1 MGGAGLYGLHLAKML
16 CNETNVYGFLR
27 NWKGWVK
34 YHYFNPEE
42 PNAQQLQR
50 DTAGEMPVI
59 MRMLKVGEIPY
70 FLSDEGE
77 ALYPI
82 WPRPALWCSVRLVHA
97 AVQHTRCCEKQPTLT
112 AARVCGRRRRRRT
125 RACASRT
132 RA

>member
-1 MGGAGLYGLHLAKML
+1 MVFDTVATALLSAWQTLQRDSAVAGLREGAARATYDGVVVVGGAGLYGLHLAKML

-59 MRMLKVGEIPY
+59 MRMLKVR
-70 FLSDEGE
+70 S
-77 ALYPI
+77 
-82 WPRPALWCSVRLVHA
+82 H
-97 AVQHTRCCEKQPTLT
+97 HTLERSE
-112 AARVCGRRRRRRT
+112 
-125 RACASRT
+125 
-132 RA
+132 